1 MTHRIRRAIRAT
13 AFTAVAPLEWRLPY
27 SPSLIRRVQS
37 RQLRATIAHAHAHVP
52 YYRETMRRLGLG
64 PGDFRN
70 ASDLAKLPLLERD
83 VLQAD
88 PEYFASRAEPLESY
102 FEVRT
107 SASTG
112 EPVVFFRHVTGFV
125 QRSLGFER
133 MEPMMARVLG
143 TRWRRRD
150 AVIVPPRVWRTT
162 EDDDAGPEVQWL
174 GLHIRARVLNLSL
187 FEPPARLARELDAFR
202 PHLVKSYGS
211 LIEAVYTHLLAEG
224 RSFHRPKAVSY
235 TGDAVSE
242 PLRRVLR
249 EELGIAVLGIYQAV
263 ESGVIGWQCE
273 HQGGYHLN
281 VDLCPIRIVGADD
294 RERQPGEAGDVVV
307 SNLVNR
313 GTVVLNYRV
322 GDVAAR
328 LPGTCECGRVLPL
341 LSEVQGRR
349 TEWLASRSG
358 EPVHPQAL
366 RSILR
371 SVDGVRRFQ
380 LVQEQPGHVR
390 VVTVIAPDASAEA
403 VRSRIVDQVGRLDG
417 ALAADVEF
425 TDSLPRTE
433 GGKVRLILRED
444 G

>member
-1 MTHRIRRAIRAT
+1 
-13 AFTAVAPLEWRLPY
+13 
-27 SPSLIRRVQS
+27 
-37 RQLRATIAHAHAHVP
+37 
-52 YYRETMRRLGLG
+52 
-64 PGDFRN
+64 
-70 ASDLAKLPLLERD
+70 
-83 VLQAD
+83 
-88 PEYFASRAEPLESY
+88 
-102 FEVRT
+102 
-107 SASTG
+107 
-112 EPVVFFRHVTGFV
+112 
-125 QRSLGFER
+125 
-133 MEPMMARVLG
+133 
-143 TRWRRRD
+143 
-150 AVIVPPRVWRTT
+150 
-162 EDDDAGPEVQWL
+162 
-174 GLHIRARVLNLSL
+174 
-187 FEPPARLARELDAFR
+187 
-202 PHLVKSYGS
+202 
-211 LIEAVYTHLLAEG
+211 
-224 RSFHRPKAVSY
+224 
-235 TGDAVSE
+235 
-242 PLRRVLR
+242 
-249 EELGIAVLGIYQAV
+249 
-263 ESGVIGWQCE
+263 
-273 HQGGYHLN
+273 